1 MRSIHIYLDDDLE
14 YRNTPPGYLRFT
26 TGESLIDYMNDNNP
40 EVGTISFDNDLG
52 EDVLE
57 GYDVVKEMIS
67 SGWNVKNVV
76 VHSANIVAKNNM
88 QRYILSANRAGVSNI
103 TLIRR

>member
-1 MRSIHIYLDDDLE
+1 MSKVNIYLDDDLV
-14 YRNTPPGYLRFT
+14 YRATPLGYLRFT
-26 TGESLIDYMNDNNP
+26 TGESLIEYMNTTKP
-40 EVGTISFDNDLG
+40 EVDTISFDNDLG
-52 EDVLE
+52 ENILE

-88 QRYILSANRAGVSNI
+88 QRYILSANKAGVCHI